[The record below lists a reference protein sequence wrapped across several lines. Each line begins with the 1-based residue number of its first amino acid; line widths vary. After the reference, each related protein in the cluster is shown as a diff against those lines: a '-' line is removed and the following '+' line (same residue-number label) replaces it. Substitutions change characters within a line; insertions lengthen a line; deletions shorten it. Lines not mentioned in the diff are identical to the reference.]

1 MGKSTDFQTIKT
13 PSFSEVKIPKLSN
26 IPGPYPFSPE
36 VRKEL
41 ERIVKQKPSEITPQ
55 IKKGQ
60 KDELKSFGWQLATD
74 AIFTLVGVFIPEV
87 NVITAP
93 ARLLRTGKT
102 VEAIAKFLANVDK
115 IKAFKYLKPF
125 AEEFKI
131 ATVVW
136 GGEHLVSQFTDKV
149 RPTPL
154 FHLYKD
160 FLLGRG
166 AIEVAGKGFKYG
178 FKSAREASK
187 KLAEFAQGK
196 FPKLPE
202 HLEKAIGVFYKT
214 ATGMPHEAWKTLD
227 KLKGNTQ
234 PQLLEAYIA
243 QKMFGSLDDPKV
255 VEELE
260 KYIPYL
266 RRKIHEGSEFISEN
280 ELKEVQKFISEFD
293 REKLKQLSDVV
304 FLFFMRE
311 DYLRNPVVIS
321 FIESVSQKR
330 FKAPVFNEMFW
341 EAIKTDLKE
350 LWDEAKQAFVE
361 NAWLMVRG
369 AVNKAREGIKVPKK
383 KPTKE
388 KVLDNKARV
397 FLRHLYSE
405 DMAKY
410 RSGRVTILHYLFKP
424 LFELYGHAPLRILT
438 EGLKVNVP
446 TKKLVQMAETL
457 HKAKEQRFSLF
468 LEKLGEYAY
477 KHATDLSFIR
487 NRAWQLLKGDLKG
500 LTRLWDKELR
510 KTVEEY
516 FERYIP
522 RIGFKH
528 YMLAPAIREAKF
540 SDITEALDLDKVY
553 SEHLIEY
560 MQRHGITRAL
570 KPRFYDSI
578 EDVLSIGVPKAIV
591 DTLKKYPHLINE
603 PEKLAEAVVKEFGF
617 TGGLTIPK
625 WVANKFIVPKFLNN
639 LYNHIDEI
647 LADPVVVKKL
657 GDPLTG
663 KQEFTLIDRK
673 IEMTTGMLDAIKTY
687 FLAITGRNA
696 DVWRESK
703 LYTFN
708 RWMKKFILFW
718 SPLFHASALTLAGIA
733 LSGRYK
739 ISAWDI
745 VGRAY
750 LDSLQVMFRGL
761 SHPEFGYMAREVTN
775 VINDLNKKGYKVHEL
790 ILSGWNEG
798 EALWGNYILTSRN
811 ILQELLQ
818 KGDPHAFKEV
828 VKEFS
833 KFEKKIKLDKL
844 FHIAHAPERWLWA
857 GYYQAL
863 KLRTAYH
870 LVDAY
875 KKGLMTAEDLVK
887 NLNTINYTYG
897 GLHTWL
903 HIDPKK
909 AQLYRFF
916 LFAPDWYLSLFH
928 NFRTWLYDDA
938 PLVAN
943 FFPTILR
950 LRFYLSVYANY
961 AFNGHS
967 LWDNYNLQDPKEWVK
982 IFLKDWPKL
991 FEIHIPIV
999 DSRGHYRVF
1008 TLSLLGFDI
1017 EPLEMIGL
1025 MQFSKNLYDA
1035 LTHPTMS
1042 IDQRL
1047 LKVSWGTVRDWLEF
1061 WFRKGSMTVRTLI
1074 KLYEATKPK
1083 FSSTKEEGLTPTEAF
1098 YELVQGFAPLAA
1110 LQLIAPVR
1118 YPYLTTPEYRDAMF
1132 FAIRLNMLGMKTQV
1146 QENLTMQLFK
1156 NRNRPQIISEILK
1169 DWLHSY
1175 REIKQAQKELGLAS
1189 PKTKDVYQSL
1199 IASLSHAY
1207 YNYYLYPWL
1216 KKHAHKDLKEIQEEA
1231 REILLMIKEDIKN
1244 SAYPDKLKNDLWRA
1258 IQRRFQSEI
1267 RDAYRA
1273 IARRDLPD
1281 IIEKKIEENRM
1292 RMGVQ

>member
-1 MGKSTDFQTIKT
+1 MEKSTKFQTIK
-13 PSFSEVKIPKLSN
+13 PSFSEIKLPKLSN
-26 IPGPYPFSPE
+26 LPGPYPFFPE
-36 VRKEL
+36 VKKEL
-41 ERIVKQKPSEITPQ
+41 ERIVKPNPSEITPQ

-60 KDELKSFGWQLATD
+60 KDELKSFGWQFATD
-74 AIFTLVGVFIPEV
+74 AIFTLVGVLIPGV

-93 ARLLRTGKT
+93 ARLFRMGKT
-102 VEAIAKFLANVDK
+102 AEAIAKFLANTDK
-115 IKAFKYLKPF
+115 IKAFRYMKPF
-125 AEEFKI
+125 AEEFKV
-131 ATVVW
+131 ASVVW
-136 GGEHLVSQFTDKV
+136 AGEHLVSQFTDKV

-166 AIEVAGKGFKYG
+166 AIEVAGRGFKYG
-178 FKSAREASK
+178 FKKTREASK
-187 KLAEFAQGK
+187 KLAEYAQGK

-202 HLEKAIGVFYKT
+202 YLEKAIGGFYKT
-214 ATGMPHEAWKTLD
+214 ATGIPYEAWKTLD

-243 QKMFGSLDDPKV
+243 QKMFSSLDNPNV
-255 VEELE
+255 VKELE
-260 KYIPYL
+260 EYISYL
-266 RRKIHEGSEFISEN
+266 RQRMHEGS
-280 ELKEVQKFISEFD
+280 KFISEKELEDLQKLIPEFN
-293 REKLKQLSDVV
+293 REKLEQLADAVYLY
-304 FLFFMRE
+304 FLRE
-311 DYLRNPVVIS
+311 DYLKNHVVGA
-321 FIESVSQKR
+321 FVESVLQQR
-330 FKAPVFNEMFW
+330 FNAPVFNEKFW
-341 EAIKTDLKE
+341 KVIKTDLNE

-361 NAWLMVRG
+361 NAWRMVKG
-369 AVNKAREGIKVPKK
+369 AVNKAREGIKVTKK
-383 KPTKE
+383 KPVKE

-457 HKAKEQRFSLF
+457 HKAKQQRFSLF
-468 LEKLGEYAY
+468 LEKLGEYVY

-487 NRAWQLLKGDLKG
+487 NRAWQLLKADLRG
-500 LTRLWDKELR
+500 LERLWNKELR

-516 FERYIP
+516 FEGYIP

-540 SDITEALDLDKVY
+540 TDIVDALDLDKVY
-553 SEHLIEY
+553 SEQLIEY
-560 MQRHGITRAL
+560 MQRHAITKAL

-578 EDVLSIGVPKAIV
+578 EDVLSIGIPKAIV
-591 DTLKKYPHLINE
+591 DTLKGYPHLIKE

-625 WVANKFIVPKFLNN
+625 WVANKFIVPKFMDN
-639 LYNHIDEI
+639 LYRHIDEI
-647 LADPVVVKKL
+647 LANPVIVKKL
-657 GDPLTG
+657 GDPMTG
-663 KQEFTLIDRK
+663 KQEFTLMDK
-673 IEMTTGMLDAIKTY
+673 KVEMTTGMLDAIKTY

-696 DVWRESK
+696 DVWQESK

-708 RWMKKFILFW
+708 RWMKRFILFF
-718 SPLFHASALTLAGIA
+718 SPLFHASALTLAGLA

-761 SHPEFGYMAREVTN
+761 SHPEFGYMAKEVTK
-775 VINDLNKKGYKVHEL
+775 VINDLNKKGYKVHEM

-798 EALWGNYILTSRN
+798 EALWGNYILTGKN

-818 KGDPHAFKEV
+818 KGDPHAFKEL
-828 VKEFS
+828 VKDFS

-875 KKGLMTAEDLVK
+875 KKGLMTADDLVR

-916 LFAPDWYLSLFH
+916 FFAPDWYLSLFH

-943 FFPTILR
+943 FFPTIVR
-950 LRFYLSVYANY
+950 MRFYLSVYANY

-967 LWDNYNLQDPKEWVK
+967 PWDNYNLQDPKEWVRL
-982 IFLKDWPKL
+982 FLKDWPEL
-991 FEIHIPIV
+991 FKIQIPIV
-999 DSRGHYRVF
+999 DSRGHYRLF
-1008 TLSLLGFDI
+1008 TLNLLGFDI
-1017 EPLEMIGL
+1017 EPLEMVGL
-1025 MQFSKNLYDA
+1025 MQFSHNLYKA
-1035 LTHPTMS
+1035 IFHPTT
-1042 IDQRL
+1042 DLEQRFL
-1047 LKVSWGTVRDWLEF
+1047 TVSLGTAKEWLEF
-1061 WFRKGSMTVRTLI
+1061 WFRKLSMILRVFV
-1074 KLYEATKPK
+1074 KLYEATRQK
-1083 FSSTKEEGLTPTEAF
+1083 FSATKEEGPTIEEAF
-1098 YELVQGFAPLAA
+1098 YYLVQNFGPLAA

-1118 YPYLTTPEYRDAMF
+1118 YPYQTVPEYRDAMF
-1132 FAIRLNMLGMKTQV
+1132 FAVRLNMLGIKTQA
-1146 QENLTMQLFK
+1146 QETTTVYLFN
-1156 NRNRPQIISEILK
+1156 NRHRPQIASEILK
-1169 DWLHSY
+1169 EWLKVY
-1175 REIKQAQKELGLAS
+1175 REIKQVSKELGIVS
-1189 PKTKDVYQSL
+1189 PKAKDVYQSL
-1199 IASLSHAY
+1199 IISLSHAY
-1207 YNYYLYPWL
+1207 YNYYLYPAVKQHADKGLNEVL
-1216 KKHAHKDLKEIQEEA
+1216 KEA
-1231 REILLMIKEDIKN
+1231 REILPMIKEDIKN
-1244 SAYPDKLKNDLWRA
+1244 SALPTKLKYDLWNA
-1258 IQRRFQSEI
+1258 IQRRFQSKI

-1292 RMGVQ
+1292 LREVR